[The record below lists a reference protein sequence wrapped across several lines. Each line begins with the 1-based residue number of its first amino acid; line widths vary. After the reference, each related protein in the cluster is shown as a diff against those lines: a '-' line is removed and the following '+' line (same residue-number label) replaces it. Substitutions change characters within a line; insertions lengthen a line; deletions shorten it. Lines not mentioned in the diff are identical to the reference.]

1 MNQVLQMKKATL
13 ISLVIGSWFGL
24 SIMQQVMADT
34 SVIGGG
40 ALENSRGAVRINI
53 VAGNMNAQS
62 NITAIALGSQFGN
75 EVHLFQKVKG
85 GFNAF
90 GNLTAL
96 IEGKAFV
103 GVSGLTQISQIS
115 GSGNEEANTALVGI
129 GSLQP
134 MQPASLNQQH
144 GLFDNSVIQE
154 GGDGS
159 RKVGMTGQAF
169 NNASGVLQVSQV
181 AGNGNRVAN
190 SFSLQIKGATP

>member
-13 ISLVIGSWFGL
+13 ISLVIGGWLGL
-24 SIMQQVMADT
+24 AIMQQVMADT

-40 ALENSRGAVRINI
+40 ALENARGAVRLNI

-62 NITAIALGSQFGN
+62 NLAGITLGSQMKNG
-75 EVHLFQKVKG
+75 VRSFQKVG
-85 GFNAF
+85 SGFNAVGGLMAF
-90 GNLTAL
+90 

-103 GVSGLTQISQIS
+103 GVSGLTQVNQVS

-144 GLFDNSVIQE
+144 GLSDNSVIQE